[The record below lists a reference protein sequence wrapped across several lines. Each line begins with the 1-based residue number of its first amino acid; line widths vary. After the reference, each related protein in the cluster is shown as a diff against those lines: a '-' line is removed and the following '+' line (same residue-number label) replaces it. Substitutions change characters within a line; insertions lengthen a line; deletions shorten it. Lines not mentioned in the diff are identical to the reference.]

1 METPT
6 ILFLGESPPVGT
18 DPNFLPFNCAS
29 GTRLARVL
37 GLRDGRRAVVDV
49 LRPRNLFA
57 EARGVRGAPAWDPHE
72 AEVNAAKVWAYL
84 PQGSVV
90 VCLGERVLSAVSRF
104 NERCRVLSVPHPSGA
119 STLLNSPP
127 QRRDTRRVVLPAL
140 IQLGPFVPGD
150 FDLDDEAVRVDLA
163 TALLPEEP
171 ARAMVALDPRAL
183 IDNEGHG
190 RSRCPP
196 EQWREWALQARVPK
210 THRDA
215 AERLRRRQP
224 YLGSD
229 RLYQHWCA
237 SERRACQQALYEAEA
252 NVVFERGPTRL
263 AHLDQVDRDILAAK
277 PEDRTGVLQRGLD
290 EYIATLPK

>member
-1 METPT
+1 MQTPT
-6 ILFLGESPPVGT
+6 ILFLGESPPAGAAP
-18 DPNFLPFNCAS
+18 DFLPFDCAS

-37 GLRDGRRAVVDV
+37 GLRDGRRAVVDA

-72 AEVNAAKVWAYL
+72 AEANAAKVWAFL

-90 VCLGERVLSAVSRF
+90 VCLGEQVLSAVSRF

-119 STLLNSPP
+119 STQLNSPP
-127 QRRDTRRVVLPAL
+127 QRRDARRVVLPAL
-140 IQLGPFVPGD
+140 VQLGPFVPGD

-183 IDNEGHG
+183 IDNVGHG
-190 RSRCPP
+190 RLPP
-196 EQWREWALQARVPK
+196 EQWREWALQARVLK

-237 SERRACQQALYEAEA
+237 SERRACQRALYEAEA
-252 NVVFERGPTRL
+252 NVVFERGATRL
-263 AHLDQVDRDILAAK
+263 AHLDQVDRDILASK
-277 PEDRTGVLQRGLD
+277 PEDRAEVLQRGLD
-290 EYIATLPK
+290 KHMAALPE

>member
-18 DPNFLPFNCAS
+18 DPSFLPFDCAS

-37 GLRDGRRAVVDV
+37 GLRGGKRAVVEL
-49 LRPRNLFA
+49 LRPRNLFS

-72 AEVNAAKVWAYL
+72 AEANAAKVWAYL

-90 VCLGERVLSAVSRF
+90 VCLRERVLSAVSRF

-119 STLLNSPP
+119 STQLNSPP
-127 QRRDTRRVVLPAL
+127 QRRDARRVVLPAL
-140 IQLGPFVPGD
+140 VQLGPFVPGD

-163 TALLPEEP
+163 TVLLPEEP

-183 IDNEGHG
+183 IDNVGHG
-190 RSRCPP
+190 RLPP

-229 RLYQHWCA
+229 RLYQHWCT
-237 SERRACQQALYEAEA
+237 SERRACQRALYEAEA
-252 NVVFERGPTRL
+252 NVVFERGAIRL
-263 AHLDQVDRDILAAK
+263 THLDQVDRDILAAK
-277 PEDRTGVLQRGLD
+277 PEDRAEVLQRGLD
-290 EYIATLPK
+290 KHMAALPE